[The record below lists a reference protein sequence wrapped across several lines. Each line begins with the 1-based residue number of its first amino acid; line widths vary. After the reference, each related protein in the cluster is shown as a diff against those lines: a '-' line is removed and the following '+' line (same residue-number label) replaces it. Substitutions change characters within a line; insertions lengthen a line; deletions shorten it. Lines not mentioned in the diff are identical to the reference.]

1 MKLTKKQEE
10 ERVYFVY
17 SHVNLVNNKIYIG
30 ITKQIPSYRWRSH
43 GQGYK
48 DSPRF
53 WNAIQKYGWD
63 NFEHNILF
71 SELTK
76 DEACK
81 KENELIKQ
89 YNSNDDRYGYN
100 MTSGGEQHY
109 IFNEEV
115 KQKLR
120 EQKVGSNNPQ
130 WGKHKTED
138 EKKHLQNIMIK
149 KTKDG
154 NNHAKKVRCKDTDI
168 IYYSCKDAAR
178 NTGNKNE
185 RQATHIADVC
195 KGLRTK
201 CNGLTW
207 EWVENDIN
215 T

>member
-1 MKLTKKQEE
+1 MELTKKQEE

-17 SHVNLVNNKIYIG
+17 SHVNLVNNKIYIR
-30 ITKQIPSYRWRSH
+30 ITKQIPSYRWGSH

-81 KENELIKQ
+81 KEIELIKQ

-109 IFNEEV
+109 VFNEEV

-154 NNHAKKVRCKDTDI
+154 NNHAKKVRCKDTGI

-207 EWVENDIN
+207 EWIENDIN